1 MPSHIERRK
10 FLATLGG
17 AAAVWP
23 LSAHAQQATMP
34 TIGYL
39 SSVSPEPISH
49 QLDAFRQGLK
59 EAGYIEG
66 QNVAIEYRWARGQ
79 YDRLS
84 ALAADLVRR
93 PVAVIVTHG
102 GLPPALAAKAATST
116 IPIVFGSGGD
126 VVKSGL
132 IASLNRPGGN
142 ATGVNLF
149 TKEVEA
155 RKLELLSKLMPA
167 DATIAFLVN
176 PNNPSNTEG
185 KTKEM
190 QEAARALGRQLQVLN
205 ASKAADFDTAFAS
218 LVQQRV
224 GSLVISA
231 DPFFDETGR
240 DQLVALAARHAVPAI
255 YSFREATAAGGLMS
269 YGTNLADVERQKGV
283 YTGRILK
290 GEKPAD
296 LPVMQ
301 PTKFEFAINLKTAK
315 TLGVEIPPTLLA
327 LADEV
332 IE

>member
-1 MPSHIERRK
+1 MTAFIGRRE
-10 FLATLGG
+10 FITLIGG
-17 AAAVWP
+17 AATWPVAVR
-23 LSAHAQQATMP
+23 AQQAAMP
-34 TIGYL
+34 VIGFL
-39 SSVSPEPISH
+39 SSVSPEPVGH
-49 QLDAFRQGLK
+49 QLAAFRQGLK
-59 EAGYIEG
+59 EAGYTVG

-79 YDRLS
+79 YDRLP
-84 ALAADLVRR
+84 ALAYDLVRH
-93 PVAVIVTHG
+93 PVAVIFTHG
-102 GLPPALAAKAATST
+102 GLSPALAAKAATST

-149 TKEVEA
+149 TKDVEA
-155 RKLELLSKLMPA
+155 RKLELLNKLVSA

-176 PNNPSNTEG
+176 PNNPTNTEG

-205 ASKAADFDTAFAS
+205 ASKAADFDTAFAA
-218 LVQQRV
+218 LVQQQV

-240 DQLVALAARHAVPAI
+240 DQLVALAARHAIPAI

-269 YGTNLADVERQKGV
+269 YGTNLADVERQKGA

-301 PTKFEFAINLKTAK
+301 PTKFEFVINLKTAK
-315 TLGVEIPPTLLA
+315 ALGLDVPPALLA

>member
-1 MPSHIERRK
+1 MKTPRVH
-10 FLATLGG
+10 TLVWR
-17 AAAVWP
+17 AAATWP
-23 LSAHAQQATMP
+23 LAARGQQLANS
-34 TIGYL
+34 GYW
-39 SSVSPEPISH
+39 VPEQRSDEPVGH
-49 QLDAFRQGLK
+49 QPAAFRHGRK
-59 EAGYIEG
+59 DAGYTLDK
-66 QNVAIEYRWARGQ
+66 NVAIEYRWARGQ
-79 YDRLS
+79 YDRLP
-84 ALAADLVRR
+84 AMADELIRH
-93 PVAVIVTHG
+93 PVAVIFTHG
-102 GLPPALAAKAATST
+102 GLSPALAAKEATST

-149 TKEVEA
+149 TKDVEA
-155 RKLELLSKLMPA
+155 RKLELLNKLVSA
-167 DATIAFLVN
+167 DATTAFLVN
-176 PNNPSNTEG
+176 PNNPRNTEG

-205 ASKAADFDTAFAS
+205 ASKAADFDTAFAT

-283 YTGRILK
+283 YTGRILN

-301 PTKFEFAINLKTAK
+301 PTKFEFVINLKTARA
-315 TLGVEIPPTLLA
+315 LGLDIPPTLLA

>member
-79 YDRLS
+79 YNRLS
-84 ALAADLVRR
+84 ALAADLVRH
-93 PVAVIVTHG
+93 PVAVIVAHG

-149 TKEVEA
+149 TKDVEA
-155 RKLELLSKLMPA
+155 RKLELLSKLVSA
-167 DATIAFLVN
+167 DATIAFLAN
-176 PNNPSNTEG
+176 PNNPTNTEG

-205 ASKAADFDTAFAS
+205 ASTATDFDTAFAT
-218 LVQQRV
+218 LVQQRG

-296 LPVMQ
+296 LPVMR
-301 PTKFEFAINLKTAK
+301 PTKFEFVINLKTAK